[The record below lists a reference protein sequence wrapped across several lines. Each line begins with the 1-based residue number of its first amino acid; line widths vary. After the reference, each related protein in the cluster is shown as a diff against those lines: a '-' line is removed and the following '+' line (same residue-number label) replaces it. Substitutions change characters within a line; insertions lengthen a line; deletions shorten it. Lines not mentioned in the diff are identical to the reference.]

1 MLKAMGPTGSLQL
14 SLSDGSQQEAVFI
27 IKPSTRPDRRRTNGK
42 FSTTQVVEAAGADII
57 VCRETMDRFATL

>member
-1 MLKAMGPTGSLQL
+1 MY
-14 SLSDGSQQEAVFI
+14 LSDGSQQEAVFI